1 MEVYLSTSNNE
12 ALTFPQVAM
21 FPDIFDW
28 VRSLKVSSNTTGTNF
43 FLSFVWHF
51 LEVNSTATPIC
62 KTLFFF
68 FFFCKTET
76 CKKMTKWQSDQG
88 DWATPDFRSY
98 CRERVFQF

>member
-68 FFFCKTET
+68 FFFLQDRNLQEDD
-76 CKKMTKWQSDQG
+76 KM
-88 DWATPDFRSY
+88 A
-98 CRERVFQF
+98 E